1 MINTNENVKVILGKT
16 KQQLKMFQSSDK
28 RTIDAYYIVTS
39 DGTQFILGL
48 YEIVE
53 DETKLEIDGKYYKP
67 LSSFDPKYPSTWVS
81 VIDIYIKQLQLNPPK
96 LMTELQSVLDY
107 TKELQVERKRL
118 YGL

>member
-1 MINTNENVKVILGKT
+1 MRFT
-16 KQQLKMFQSSDK
+16 
-28 RTIDAYYIVTS
+28 
-39 DGTQFILGL
+39 LGL

-67 LSSFDPKYPSTWVS
+67 LSSFDEKYPQTWES
-81 VIDIYIKQLQLNPPK
+81 VVNIYIKQLQLNPPK

-107 TKELQVERKRL
+107 TKELQIERKRL